1 MIDWLKINFFIMVE
15 KHDFLKSSV
24 LLKEIF
30 KNLSIALNEH
40 LILIL
45 RKIFDEADTGAF
57 IKMVECRFFLFT
69 LSIFIDNTLILKAA
83 SGVER

>member
-1 MIDWLKINFFIMVE
+1 MVE
-15 KHDFLKSSV
+15 KHGFLKSSV

-45 RKIFDEADTGAF
+45 RKIFDEADAGTF
-57 IKMVECRFFLFT
+57 IKMVEYRFFLFR
-69 LSIFIDNTLILKAA
+69 LSMFIDNTLILKAA
-83 SGVER
+83 SGVEQ

>member
-1 MIDWLKINFFIMVE
+1 MVE
-15 KHDFLKSSV
+15 KHDFLNISV

-30 KNLSIALNEH
+30 QKLSIPLNEH

-45 RKIFDEADTGAF
+45 RKIFDEADAGAF

-83 SGVER
+83 SGVKR

>member
-1 MIDWLKINFFIMVE
+1 MVE
-15 KHDFLKSSV
+15 KHDFLNSSV

-30 KNLSIALNEH
+30 QKVSIALNEH

-45 RKIFDEADTGAF
+45 RKIFDEADAGTF
-57 IKMVECRFFLFT
+57 IKMVECRFFLFR

>member
-1 MIDWLKINFFIMVE
+1 MIK
-15 KHDFLKSSV
+15 KHDFLNSSV

-30 KNLSIALNEH
+30 QKLSIPLNEH
-40 LILIL
+40 LILILIL
-45 RKIFDEADTGAF
+45 RKIFDEADAGAF
-57 IKMVECRFFLFT
+57 IKMVECRFFLFR